1 MFVKNTSQSQAMLSL
16 QRQGLTQT
24 IVHVSITVNRSSDH
38 HHASQTSALTEGIA
52 LHKSRML

>member
-24 IVHVSITVNRSSDH
+24 IVPDLSTD
-38 HHASQTSALTEGIA
+38 
-52 LHKSRML
+52 